1 MVSHKY
7 NGYTFYV
14 HNLGNY
20 DIYFILKIVA
30 NSDRFTIK
38 ILAREDLILS
48 CCAKHA
54 RTIKSVH
61 TKNVY
66 SIKLV
71 DSYNIL
77 SHKLD
82 DLGETF
88 STEVKKGIFP
98 YKFMNKEHLFY
109 VGFKPDISFSCEAF
123 AKHLRSNKHDVDI
136 SYYDEIPPLD

>member
-48 CCAKHA
+48 I
-54 RTIKSVH
+54 TIKSVH
-61 TKNVY
+61 IKNVY

-77 SHKLD
+77 S
-82 DLGETF
+82 
-88 STEVKKGIFP
+88 
-98 YKFMNKEHLFY
+98 
-109 VGFKPDISFSCEAF
+109 
-123 AKHLRSNKHDVDI
+123 
-136 SYYDEIPPLD
+136 